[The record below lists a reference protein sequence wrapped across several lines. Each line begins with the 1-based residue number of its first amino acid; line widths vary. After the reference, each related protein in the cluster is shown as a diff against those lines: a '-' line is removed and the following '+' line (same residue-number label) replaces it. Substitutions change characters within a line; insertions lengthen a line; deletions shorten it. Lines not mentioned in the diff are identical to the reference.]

1 MRIAGPCLLLFA
13 LAVMRAEARLGE
25 TQAEIEKRYGPAIR
39 KVKFQKP
46 VERRFK
52 YHFSGYIIEVSF
64 IQDRCVMEAIERA
77 DRGFLGED
85 EVAAFLRAN
94 EAGSSWRREENSN
107 TERGYR
113 RADGKAIAH
122 LDAYLTRFTVMSAD
136 SGTPS
141 EEVDGKRVR
150 KRLEGF

>member
-1 MRIAGPCLLLFA
+1 MRTAIPCLCLLA
-13 LAVMRAEARLGE
+13 LALGRADARLGE
-25 TQAEIEKRYGPAIR
+25 TQAEIEKRYGPAIQ

-46 VERRFK
+46 IERRFK
-52 YHFSGYIIEVSF
+52 YHFAGYLIEVSF
-64 IQDRCVMEAIERA
+64 IQDRSVMEAIERA